1 MRSKIIVVT
10 IYHFRREYNNKNII
24 LSYLGK
30 IIVHLKNVIFCAIAF
45 LKPVPEAISTCLYN
59 GMLQL

>member
-1 MRSKIIVVT
+1 MRSEIIVVT

-45 LKPVPEAISTCLYN
+45 LKPVPEAISTCL
-59 GMLQL
+59 